1 MPYAANGKIAE
12 DKFAGSI
19 KISTAQYAEAL
30 EGMCAGLVVTID
42 GGFKVSLPEVDEL
55 LTPALPTPDELR
67 MYALAKRDGL
77 LSRASLRMAPLQD
90 AIDLESAT
98 QEEIAILTL
107 WRQYRVDLNRIDQQ
121 PGFPQA
127 IIWPQAPDALAPQ

>member
-19 KISTAQYAEAL
+19 KISIAQYTEAL

-42 GGFKVSLPEVDEL
+42 DGFKVALPEVDEP
-55 LTPALPTPDELR
+55 LTPPLPTPEELR

-90 AIDLESAT
+90 AIDLGSAT
-98 QEEIAILTL
+98 QEEIARLTL
-107 WRQYRVDLNRIDQQ
+107 WRQYRVDLNRIELQD
-121 PGFPQA
+121 GFPMT
-127 IIWPQAPDALAPQ
+127 ITWPRAPDITIDE